1 MVKHRLKALCFTTTL
16 VISGSLWAQEVVVDQ
31 KNRSFVKDGAEIK
44 TLDIKVGD
52 TIRFKNED
60 PFFHSIYSTSETATF
75 DLGNYP
81 KGQSKT
87 VTFDKAGKVD
97 VECAIHSKMHLTV
110 NVK

>member
-1 MVKHRLKALCFTTTL
+1 MAKRSTMVFFTTTL
-16 VISGSLWAQEVVVDQ
+16 AMTGNLWAQELVVDQ

-52 TIRFKNED
+52 VIRFKNED
-60 PFFHSIYSTSETATF
+60 PFFHSIFSESETAKF

-87 VTFDKAGKVD
+87 VTFEKAGKVD
-97 VECAIHSKMHLTV
+97 IECAIHSKMHLTV